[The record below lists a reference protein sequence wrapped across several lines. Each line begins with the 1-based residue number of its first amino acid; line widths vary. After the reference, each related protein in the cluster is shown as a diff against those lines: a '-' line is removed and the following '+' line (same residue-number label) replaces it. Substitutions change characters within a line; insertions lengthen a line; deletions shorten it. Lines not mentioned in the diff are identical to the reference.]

1 MNLKID
7 ASNLVVRHYLT
18 VSDKG
23 VEFCET
29 AALGT
34 PRRFRFEEVD
44 AVLRGEGKL
53 SFQAGGVTY
62 KIAMD
67 DSNALHRA
75 AAARLVSEARRT
87 VQQQD

>member
-7 ASNLVVRHYLT
+7 ASNLLVRHYLT
-18 VSDKG
+18 ISDTG
-23 VEFCET
+23 IEFCET
-29 AALGT
+29 AALGS
-34 PRRFRFEEVD
+34 PRKFRFEEVE

-62 KIAMD
+62 KIAVD
-67 DSNALHRA
+67 DSNGMHRA

-87 VQQQD
+87 IRQED